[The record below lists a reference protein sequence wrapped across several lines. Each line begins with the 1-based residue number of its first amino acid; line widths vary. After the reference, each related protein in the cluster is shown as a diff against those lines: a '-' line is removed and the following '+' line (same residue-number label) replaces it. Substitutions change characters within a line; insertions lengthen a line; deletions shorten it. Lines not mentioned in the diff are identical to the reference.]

1 MDEAI
6 SEAELGRS
14 KKNSTPGEHLIHL
27 LNIGWA
33 ASSLLV
39 QKYVAKY
46 GLQNELAQW
55 EKNQKNKESQV
66 PKRTQS

>member
-1 MDEAI
+1 MDGAVN
-6 SEAELGRS
+6 EAELGRS
-14 KKNSTPGEHLIHL
+14 KKSSTPGEHLLHL

-55 EKNQKNKESQV
+55 QKNQKNTEQV
-66 PKRTQS
+66 TKRS